1 MDPGLISYL
10 SAAVA
15 FALLAVLLLTS
26 WRGGVRGGLLAL
38 TVLVN
43 AIWAAFASQVNG
55 DVSLAKDG
63 YEILEIVRYLV
74 WYLFLLKLLDAATQA
89 DSSYARFQRRSL
101 FLALSYGCLLM
112 LLQLGY
118 PALSGKVA
126 QSDLVTAVIT
136 AHLFLPVIGLVIIEQ
151 LFRNTSV
158 KYRWAVKY
166 LFIGAG
172 GIFAY
177 DFYLY
182 SNALLFREMNP
193 GLWEARGFVNVLA
206 VPMLALSAAR
216 NRDWSLNIFVS
227 RDIALH
233 TTVVL
238 GGGAYLLAMAAA
250 GYYLKE
256 YGGSWG
262 VVAQVVFLSLA
273 AALLLSAMFSG
284 QLRARLRVFLAK
296 HFYRNKYDYRQEWLR
311 LTGDLEDQHGGDNRF
326 EAAVRVLARI
336 VEARS
341 AYMWISEDGKQYQ
354 NVVAWNGARIEHLE
368 PADGA
373 LVRFL
378 QNKAYII
385 NLRDMAS
392 RQREYEGLDL
402 PQWLQATHRPW
413 LIVPLFTLKSL
424 MGFVVL
430 ADPLIS
436 RDINWEDRDLL
447 KTAAKQVAS
456 YITIL
461 MTSEALAEAKQF
473 EVFNRLSAYMVH
485 DLKNIAAELELI
497 GRNADR
503 HRGNPAFLEDAF
515 ETVSNASAD
524 INRLLAQLRS
534 KQIADE
540 KKVVV
545 DLCALAREVA
555 GKKGD
560 RRPVPVVE
568 GPDSGCLV
576 VTERSRLSSVLAHLL
591 DNAQQATP
599 EEGQI
604 NISIYGKESFN
615 VVEIKDNGHGMDE
628 DFIRSRL
635 FKPFDTTKGNA
646 GMGIGMYESREFIR
660 QAGGDINVESQP
672 GQGTCVRLQ
681 IPAYAS

>member
-63 YEILEIVRYLV
+63 YEILEILRYLV